1 MKRLALACALL
12 ALALLLTWPPAAG
25 AGDQPPVRLRLL
37 NSLAGYPQ
45 GGSYPLALELVIA
58 PGYHLNPAQPADPQA
73 VPTRLAF
80 QTAPGLKIAPPRF
93 PPPREMK
100 LAFSERPVP
109 VLGGKVLLRT
119 RLRVLP
125 GAAPGTRRVKVILSY
140 QACTD
145 QACLMPRRQE
155 FEFPIVVLPAGSRPR
170 PLNQEVFATPAE
182 DRNPT
187 GG

>member
-1 MKRLALACALL
+1 MRRLTLACALL
-12 ALALLLTWPPAAG
+12 ALGLLLAGPPAAG
-25 AGDQPPVRLRLL
+25 AGDRPPVRLRLL

-45 GGSYPLALELVIA
+45 GGVYPLALELVIA
-58 PGYHLNPAQPADPQA
+58 PGYHLNPDQPSDPQA
-73 VPTRLAF
+73 VPTRLSF
-80 QTAPGLKIAPPRF
+80 QTAPDLKIDPPRF
-93 PPPREMK
+93 PPPRKLK

-125 GAAPGTRRVKVILSY
+125 GAAPGTRHLKVILSY

-145 QACLMPRRQE
+145 QACLMPRQQE
-155 FEFPIVVLPAGSRPR
+155 FEFPLEVLPAGSRPR
-170 PLNQEVFATPAE
+170 PLNQEVFAAPAE